1 MDRVRIANPY
11 VVGSIPTRRFKH
23 LKEIRMGISANVK
36 QKDGKEIVTLEL
48 ERRLCKVQVYSR
60 KMFCEEVAQGRL
72 VFEADIPVISENVKA
87 VVITTYGDEK
97 PSSNSIK
104 FVTDNICMTMH
115 SAAFYTVTD

>member
-1 MDRVRIANPY
+1 
-11 VVGSIPTRRFKH
+11 
-23 LKEIRMGISANVK
+23 MGISANVK